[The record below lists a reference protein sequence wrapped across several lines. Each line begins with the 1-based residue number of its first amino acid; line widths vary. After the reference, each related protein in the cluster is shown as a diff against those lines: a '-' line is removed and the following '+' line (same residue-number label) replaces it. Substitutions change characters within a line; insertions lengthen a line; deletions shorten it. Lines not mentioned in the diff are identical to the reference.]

1 MCKLLNTTL
10 IVTLMIATVSVV
22 AAHGMKMGM
31 IDMAMMHG
39 CMHGMKIM
47 DANEDGAVSK
57 QEFMQAHEKMFAAM
71 DKDGDGKLGAKEQQM
86 MMEGMMKHH
95 GMMKNK

>member
-1 MCKLLNTTL
+1 MRKLLGTTL
-10 IVTLMIATVSVV
+10 IATLMIVTVSVV
-22 AAHGMKMGM
+22 AAQGMKMGM
-31 IDMAMMHG
+31 MDMDMMHG
-39 CMHGMKIM
+39 CMHGMKMM

-86 MMEGMMKHH
+86 MVGGMMKHH
-95 GMMKNK
+95 GMMEKK